1 MNSCGSVLDEAA
13 TLGDCKLE
21 NGDTL
26 LFQIRQVQVCGTCH
40 AFAAILG
47 NGSVV
52 TWGSA
57 DYGGDSSAAGFCLYE
72 PLKYVESITRKP
84 FFIDPCYGS

>member
-1 MNSCGSVLDEAA
+1 MLDEAA
-13 TLGDCKLE
+13 TLGDCQLE

-26 LFQIRQVQVCGTCH
+26 LFQIRQVQVCGTYH

-57 DYGGDSSAAGFCLYE
+57 DYGGDSSAARLCLYE
-72 PLKYVESITRKP
+72 PIKS
-84 FFIDPCYGS
+84 